1 MQRSLIIRNME
12 TEGWIMTKKR
22 CGRRL
27 IMYEIRNVLGNP
39 FVYMFG
45 IIFPILMLFII
56 TKAVQA
62 DVPESMISQANTGVF
77 ITMSLIIPMAVVLL
91 GYSSNYSQE
100 LEKEIPLRMQ
110 LFGFSPN
117 TTLLAKI
124 IAQFAV
130 MIIGLVMYTIVAYSA
145 LDMQTPRPA
154 SALCLVLCLL
164 LLSGIFFALAHGV
177 ATIFKKFGPTY
188 AVMMAVYFGVM
199 VLCGMMGVQVNEL
212 PEAVQKVAAL
222 LPMSYIT
229 SDFVGFWEKGSYNF
243 APLIQSFLFLGAVS
257 GIILL
262 IALRRERRDVSDKRM

>member
-1 MQRSLIIRNME
+1 
-12 TEGWIMTKKR
+12 MTKKR

-62 DVPESMISQANTGVF
+62 DVPESMAAQANTAVF

-124 IAQFAV
+124 IAQFGV
-130 MIIGLVMYTIVAYSA
+130 MMIGLVLYTVVAYCT
-145 LDMQTPRPA
+145 LDMQIPRVA
-154 SALCLVLCLL
+154 SALCLILCLL
-164 LLSGIFFALAHGV
+164 LLSGILFALAHGV
-177 ATIFKKFGPTY
+177 ATIFKKFGTTY
-188 AVMMAVYFGVM
+188 AIMMTVYFGVM
-199 VLCGMMGVQVNEL
+199 VLCGMMGVQVSEL
-212 PEAVQKVAAL
+212 PEVVQKIAAL

-229 SDFVGFWEKGSYNF
+229 SDFIDFWEGGSYNF
-243 APLIQSFLFLGAVS
+243 APLIQSFLFFGAVS
-257 GIILL
+257 GIILF
-262 IALRRERRDVSDKRM
+262 IALKREHREVSEKRM